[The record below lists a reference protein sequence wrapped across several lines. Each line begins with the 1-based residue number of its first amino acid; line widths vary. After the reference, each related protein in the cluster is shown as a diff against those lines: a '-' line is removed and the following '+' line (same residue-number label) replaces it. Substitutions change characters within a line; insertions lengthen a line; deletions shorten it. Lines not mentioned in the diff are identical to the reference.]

1 MSQMRSEDQTSW
13 VIAHHDDVRLVVPP
27 SSAYLRTI
35 RMVAA
40 DTALRGGL
48 DCDEIEDFRIAVD
61 ELSHTLMATTDQE
74 VTIMFRVS
82 GYRVAAR
89 GATKARQ
96 SSHRH
101 VLDELSEKILR
112 SVADFHSFDDD
123 EDLASFVVIKQH
135 RPVMVRQG

>member
-1 MSQMRSEDQTSW
+1 MYEDDPTAW
-13 VIAHHDDVRLVVPP
+13 AIAHHDDVRLVVPP

-61 ELSHTLMATTDQE
+61 ELAHTLMATTDQD
-74 VTIMFRVS
+74 VTIVE
-82 GYRVAAR
+82 
-89 GATKARQ
+89 
-96 SSHRH
+96 
-101 VLDELSEKILR
+101 ELSEKILR

-135 RPVMVRQG
+135 KPVMVRQG